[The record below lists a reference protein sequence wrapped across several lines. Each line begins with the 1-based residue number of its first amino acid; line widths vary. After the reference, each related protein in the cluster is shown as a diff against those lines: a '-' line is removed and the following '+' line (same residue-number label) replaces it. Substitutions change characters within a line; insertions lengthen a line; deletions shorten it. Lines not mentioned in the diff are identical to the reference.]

1 MKKFAVIGSPISHS
15 LSPQI
20 HSLFAEQ
27 AQIEISYEA
36 IEIIQ
41 SDFNSKV
48 NQLFEDGYSGLNITL
63 PLKEIAFHYA
73 DKKSEEALLAES
85 VNTLFLKDSSVCGET
100 TDGQGLLL
108 DLQSKGIELKGSNV
122 VILGAG
128 GSARAVI
135 PSLLSSNLNS
145 LSIANRTSKKAA
157 DIVNIHKQNNPE
169 INQIEMD
176 ESINFEIDLV
186 VNSTSAGT
194 LGEELVLPEGIF
206 GTKTKSYDLSYSE
219 EITPFNLIAKKRG
232 IKETYDGLGML
243 IHQAALSFETWN
255 KFKPSTKDIEQ
266 KIRP

>member
-27 AQIEISYEA
+27 AQIEITYET
-36 IEIIQ
+36 IEIKE
-41 SDFNSKV
+41 SNFNSKV
-48 NQLFEDGYSGLNITL
+48 NQLFDDGYSGLNVTL
-63 PLKEIAFHYA
+63 PLKQKAFHYA

-85 VNTLFLKDSSVCGET
+85 VNTLFLKDSSVRGET

-145 LSIANRTSKKAA
+145 LFIANRTSKKAIE
-157 DIVNIHKQNNPE
+157 IVNIHKHNNPE
-169 INQIEMD
+169 INQIEMH
-176 ESINFEIDLV
+176 ESINLEIDLV

-194 LGEELVLPEGIF
+194 LGEALELPEGIF
-206 GTKTKSYDLSYSE
+206 STKTKSYDLSYSE
-219 EITPFNLIAKKRG
+219 EITPFNLMAKKRG
-232 IKETYDGLGML
+232 IKEAYDGLGML
-243 IHQAALSFETWN
+243 IHQAALSFEMWN
-255 KFKPSTKDIEQ
+255 KFKPSTKDVEQ

>member
-27 AQIEISYEA
+27 AQIEITYET
-36 IEIIQ
+36 IEIKE
-41 SDFNSKV
+41 SNFNSKV
-48 NQLFEDGYSGLNITL
+48 NQLFDDGYSGLNVTL
-63 PLKEIAFHYA
+63 PLKQKAFHYA

-85 VNTLFLKDSSVCGET
+85 VNTLFLKDSSVRGET

-145 LSIANRTSKKAA
+145 LFIANRTSKKATE
-157 DIVNIHKQNNPE
+157 IVNIHKHNNPE
-169 INQIEMD
+169 INQIEMH
-176 ESINFEIDLV
+176 ESINLEIDLV

-194 LGEELVLPEGIF
+194 LGEALELPEGIF
-206 GTKTKSYDLSYSE
+206 STKTKSYDLSYSE
-219 EITPFNLIAKKRG
+219 EITPFNLMAKKRG
-232 IKETYDGLGML
+232 IKEAYDGLGML
-243 IHQAALSFETWN
+243 IHQAALSFEMWN
-255 KFKPSTKDIEQ
+255 KFKPSTKDVEQ

>member
-20 HSLFAEQ
+20 HSLFAKQ

-48 NQLFEDGYSGLNITL
+48 NQLFQDGYSGVNVTL

-100 TDGQGLLL
+100 TDGEGLLL

-135 PSLLSSNLNS
+135 PSLLSS
-145 LSIANRTSKKAA
+145 
-157 DIVNIHKQNNPE
+157 KQNNPE

-206 GTKTKSYDLSYSE
+206 STKTKSYDLSYSE
-219 EITPFNLIAKKRG
+219 EITPFNLMAKKSG
-232 IKETYDGLGML
+232 IKEVYDGLGML
-243 IHQAALSFETWN
+243 IHQAALSFEMWN
-255 KFKPSTKDIEQ
+255 TFKPSTEGIEQ

>member
-27 AQIEISYEA
+27 AQIEITYDK
-36 IEIIQ
+36 IEIIE
-41 SDFNSKV
+41 SNFNSKV
-48 NQLFEDGYSGLNITL
+48 NQLFEDGYSGLNVTL
-63 PLKEIAFHYA
+63 PLKQKAFNYA

-100 TDGQGLLL
+100 TDGHGLLL

-157 DIVNIHKQNNPE
+157 EIVNIHKHNNPE
-169 INQIEMD
+169 INQIEID

-194 LGEELVLPEGIF
+194 LGEEMVLPEGIF
-206 GTKTKSYDLSYSE
+206 GTKTKFYDLSYSE
-219 EITPFNLIAKKRG
+219 EITPFNLMAKKRG

-243 IHQAALSFETWN
+243 IHQAALSFEMWN
-255 KFKPSTKDIEQ
+255 KFKPSTKDIQQ